1 MIHLELFE
9 FLEQF
14 MTSIFVIIITQF
26 ENTGS
31 IKKFYFTGNLK
42 TKFETRS
49 RSRFNKRNELNLQ
62 RKKSGKVNLSLKKL
76 RLF

>member
-1 MIHLELFE
+1 MIHLERFE

-31 IKKFYFTGNLK
+31 KKNFI
-42 TKFETRS
+42 
-49 RSRFNKRNELNLQ
+49 
-62 RKKSGKVNLSLKKL
+62 SL
-76 RLF
+76 RI